1 MGCKNG
7 INNEEKRIKGAP
19 LLNWTRKHVLGIEE
33 MTTEEILI
41 TFEKAAEYL
50 EGIEKKP
57 GGILSDLKGYTAVN
71 LFFEPSTRTRM
82 SFELAQK
89 RLGMEVINF
98 SAGTSSLAK
107 GETFIDTIQTIDAM
121 NIDAIVMR
129 HVQPGTPELATRYTD
144 CPVLNGGDGSRAHP
158 TQALLDLFTIWNR
171 GIDFEGLK
179 VAIVGDILHSR
190 VARSEVL
197 GLQKLG
203 AEIILVGPP
212 ALIPGDLV
220 SRGMEIE
227 HDIDNIIEDIDI
239 LYLLRIQKER
249 MAEAFIPNE
258 EEYFKI
264 YGINKDRL
272 AKTKENCYLMHPG
285 PVNRGVEIEAGLVN
299 HPKSLILEQVR
310 NGVAMRMALLSL
322 CIKGS

>member
-1 MGCKNG
+1 MK
-7 INNEEKRIKGAP
+7 
-19 LLNWTRKHVLGIEE
+19 WTRKHVLGIEE
-33 MTTEEILI
+33 MTADEIML
-41 TFEKAAEYL
+41 TFEKASEYL

-57 GGILSDLKGYTAVN
+57 GVVLSDLKGYTAVN

-89 RLGMEVINF
+89 RLGMEVLNF

-121 NIDAIVMR
+121 NIDAIIMR
-129 HVQPGTPELATRYTD
+129 HVQPGTPEIATRYTD
-144 CPVLNGGDGSRAHP
+144 TPVLNGGDGSREHP

-190 VARSEVL
+190 VARSEIF

-212 ALIPGDLV
+212 ALIPGDL
-220 SRGMEIE
+220 MEKGLKIE

-239 LYLLRIQKER
+239 LYLLRIQRER
-249 MAEAFIPNE
+249 MAEAFIPNQ
-258 EEYFKI
+258 EEYFRI

-272 AKTKENCYLMHPG
+272 ARTKESCFLMHPG

-299 HPKSLILEQVR
+299 HPKSAILEQVR
-310 NGVAMRMALLSL
+310 NGVAMRMGLLYL
-322 CIKGS
+322 CLKG